1 VDPPAVAVDLAARA
15 RPPITGSARPPVH
28 IETLLL
34 TLALIWVGAEV
45 FGELAE
51 RFRQPAVLG
60 ELLAGVVLGVG
71 GLGLVDPRAEI
82 VHLLAE
88 IGVVIL
94 LFEIG
99 LEMRLVD
106 LLRVGGASSV
116 VAVVGVVLPLA
127 AGYLA
132 GVAIGAE
139 PVVALF
145 LGATLTA
152 TSVGV
157 TARVL
162 RDLGRLD
169 STEARVILGAAVID
183 DVLGLVLLTLVTGV
197 VAGGE
202 VTAGTAVR
210 VIAVAVVFLA
220 GALLLGRIL
229 VPPGLRIVVRL
240 RSQNALVPTAL
251 TLAFLLSVLAA
262 RAGSATIVGAF
273 AAGLILAETE
283 RRHDIGRD
291 LRSVAHFFVPI
302 FFVVVGA
309 QVDLRHFN
317 PFAPGGGTLLLGV
330 LGLSV
335 LAVLTKWAAGFAP
348 FWIRARK
355 NAIGLGM
362 VPRGEVG
369 LVFAQ
374 VGRSSGLLSPEHFAA
389 IVLIVM
395 ITTFLA
401 PILLRASLPPRV
413 AASERRGGAV
423 EDLVAGDR

>member
-1 VDPPAVAVDLAARA
+1 MP
-15 RPPITGSARPPVH
+15 

-71 GLGLVDPRAEI
+71 GLGLVDPGAEV

-116 VAVVGVVLPLA
+116 VAVVGVLLPLA
-127 AGYLA
+127 AGYFA
-132 GVAIGAE
+132 GIALGAE
-139 PVVALF
+139 PVLALF
-145 LGATLTA
+145 LGATFTA

-162 RDLGRLD
+162 RDLGRLE
-169 STEARVILGAAVID
+169 SLEARIVLGAAVID

-202 VTAGTAVR
+202 VTAGIALRIV
-210 VIAVAVVFLA
+210 AVAVAFLA
-220 GALLLGRIL
+220 GALLVGRIL
-229 VPPGLRIVVRL
+229 VPPGLRLIMKL
-240 RSQNALVPTAL
+240 RSQNALVPAAM
-251 TLAFLLSVLAA
+251 TLAFLLAVLSSAA
-262 RAGSATIVGAF
+262 GVATIVGAF

-291 LRSVAHFFVPI
+291 LRPVAHFFVPV

-309 QVDLRHFN
+309 QVDLRPFN
-317 PFAPGGGTLLLGV
+317 PFAPGGGTLLLAV
-330 LGLSV
+330 LGLSL
-335 LAVLTKWAAGFAP
+335 LAVVTKWVAGFAP
-348 FWIRARK
+348 FWIKARK

-374 VGRSSGLLSPEHFAA
+374 VGRSSGLLSEEQFAA
-389 IVLIVM
+389 VVLVVM

-401 PILLRASLPPRV
+401 PILLRATLPPRPE
-413 AASERRGGAV
+413 AGAGRASGV
-423 EDLVAGDR
+423 EGLVAGED

>member
-1 VDPPAVAVDLAARA
+1 M
-15 RPPITGSARPPVH
+15 H
-28 IETLLL
+28 IETLLF
-34 TLALIWVGAEV
+34 TLALIWVGAEL

-60 ELLAGVVLGVG
+60 ELLAGVALGVG

-99 LEMRLVD
+99 LEMRLAD
-106 LLRVGGASSV
+106 LLRVGGTSSV

-127 AGYLA
+127 AGYATGIAL
-132 GVAIGAE
+132 GAE
-139 PVVALF
+139 PVLALF

-183 DVLGLVLLTLVTGV
+183 DVLGLVLLTLITGV
-197 VAGGE
+197 LAGGE
-202 VTAGTAVR
+202 VTAGVALR
-210 VIAVAVVFLA
+210 VVGVAVAFLA

-229 VPPGLRIVVRL
+229 VPPGLRMIVRL
-240 RSQNALVPTAL
+240 RSQNALVPAAL
-251 TLAFLLSVLAA
+251 TLAFLLAVLSAG
-262 RAGSATIVGAF
+262 AGSATIIGAF

-291 LRSVAHFFVPI
+291 LRPVAHFFVPI

-309 QVDLRHFN
+309 QVDLRPFN
-317 PFAPGGGTLLLGV
+317 PFAPGGATLLLGV
-330 LGLSV
+330 LGVSAI
-335 LAVLTKWAAGFAP
+335 AVVTKWAAGFAP

-374 VGRSSGLLSPEHFAA
+374 VGRTSGLLSDEQFAA

-401 PILLRASLPPRV
+401 PILLRASLPPR
-413 AASERRGGAV
+413 APAEEGRHRAV
-423 EDLVAGDR
+423 EDLVAGER

>member
-1 VDPPAVAVDLAARA
+1 M
-15 RPPITGSARPPVH
+15 H
-28 IETLLL
+28 IETLLF
-34 TLALIWVGAEV
+34 TLALIWVGAEL

-71 GLGLVDPRAEI
+71 GLGLVDPGAEI

-99 LEMRLVD
+99 LEMRLAD
-106 LLRVGGASSV
+106 LLRVGGTSSV

-127 AGYLA
+127 AGYAA
-132 GVAIGAE
+132 GIALGAE
-139 PVVALF
+139 PVLALF

-162 RDLGRLD
+162 RDLGRLE

-197 VAGGE
+197 LAGGE
-202 VTAGTAVR
+202 VTAGVALR
-210 VIAVAVVFLA
+210 VVGVAVGFLA

-229 VPPGLRIVVRL
+229 VPPGLRMIVRL
-240 RSQNALVPTAL
+240 RSQNALVPAAL
-251 TLAFLLSVLAA
+251 TLAFVLAVLSA
-262 RAGSATIVGAF
+262 QAGSATIIGAF

-291 LRSVAHFFVPI
+291 LRPVAHFFVPI

-309 QVDLRHFN
+309 QVDLRPFN
-317 PFAPGGGTLLLGV
+317 PFAPGGATLLLGV
-330 LGLSV
+330 LGLSAI
-335 LAVLTKWAAGFAP
+335 AVVTKWAAGFAP

-374 VGRSSGLLSPEHFAA
+374 VGRTSGLLSNEQFAA
-389 IVLIVM
+389 VVLIVM

-413 AASERRGGAV
+413 SAGEGRHRAV
-423 EDLVAGDR
+423 EDLVAGER